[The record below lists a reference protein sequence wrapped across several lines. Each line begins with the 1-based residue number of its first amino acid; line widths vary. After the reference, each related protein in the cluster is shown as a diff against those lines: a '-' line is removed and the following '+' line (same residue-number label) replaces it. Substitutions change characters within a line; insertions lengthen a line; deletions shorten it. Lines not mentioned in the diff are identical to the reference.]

1 MKPTDEIKVPAGV
14 NAGLSG
20 CGNSLMLSVFGH
32 PRYPVTS
39 YGTDCRP
46 VTNPKLMKQIVTD
59 NVGPFRVTGHKL
71 AVADL
76 KLIFAAIK
84 AEKPMEYA
92 TLGTAGMLCCRLVR
106 GSKVSISN
114 HSWGTAI
121 DLTVNRVLD
130 ERGDNKTQTALAAIA
145 PIFNRHGWFW
155 GATFKTE
162 DAMHFEVSAQRI
174 ASWKAK
180 GLV

>member
-20 CGNSLMLSVFGH
+20 SGNALMLSVFGQ
-32 PRYPVTS
+32 PRNS
-39 YGTDCRP
+39 YSSDCRP
-46 VTNPKLMKQIVTD
+46 VTNAKLAKMIVTD

-71 AVADL
+71 AVEDL
-76 KLIFAAIK
+76 KLIFAEIK
-84 AEKPMEYA
+84 AKHPVEYA

-106 GSKVSISN
+106 GSNKSISN

-130 ERGDNKTQTALAAIA
+130 ERGDKLTQSALAVIA
-145 PIFNRHGWFW
+145 PVFNKHGWFW
-155 GATFKTE
+155 GATFSTE

-174 ASWKAK
+174 AKWKALK
-180 GLV
+180 LI